1 MTKKPKAVEFEEGWA
16 DELDLTPDELA
27 DLVRGI
33 TQLVETGEIFEEAIP
48 VDELPDDERAEIY
61 ERLSRPKNTRHWM
74 IADDLVYRLRKR
86 AEIRKSITTRKSVQ
100 NNEPD
105 RIADLLLE
113 SALAIEELQG
123 RYELLKVKGMLDE
136 T

>member
-1 MTKKPKAVEFEEGWA
+1 MTKKKTVEFEEGWA

-61 ERLSRPKNTRHWM
+61 ERLAKKNTRH
-74 IADDLVYRLRKR
+74 
-86 AEIRKSITTRKSVQ
+86 
-100 NNEPD
+100 
-105 RIADLLLE
+105 
-113 SALAIEELQG
+113 
-123 RYELLKVKGMLDE
+123 
-136 T
+136 